1 MQADVGRVC
10 ASRNPM
16 GTGPIREKA
25 QCHVLIRAPAVG
37 RAAIAGKTTLEK
49 TFGQFLWVLV
59 AEFDAENGVG
69 HSNRLFGRFGIPFSE
84 PDLERY
90 WDS

>member
-1 MQADVGRVC
+1 
-10 ASRNPM
+10 M
-16 GTGPIREKA
+16 GTGPIWEKA

-37 RAAIAGKTTLEK
+37 TAAIAGKTTLE
-49 TFGQFLWVLV
+49 QFLWLLV

>member
-1 MQADVGRVC
+1 
-10 ASRNPM
+10 M

-25 QCHVLIRAPAVG
+25 QCHVVIRAPGVG
-37 RAAIAGKTTLEK
+37 KAAIGGKTTLEK
-49 TFGQFLWVLV
+49 TFGQFLWLLV

-69 HSNRLFGRFGIPFSE
+69 HSNRLFDRFGIPFSE
-84 PDLERY
+84 ADLERY

>member
-1 MQADVGRVC
+1 
-10 ASRNPM
+10 M

-25 QCHVLIRAPAVG
+25 QCHVLIRAPEVG
-37 RAAIAGKTTLEK
+37 TARLPGRRLEK
-49 TFGQFLWVLV
+49 TFGQFLWLLV
-59 AEFDAENGVG
+59 AEFDAENSVG

-84 PDLERY
+84 ADLERY

>member
-1 MQADVGRVC
+1 VC
-10 ASRNPM
+10 VKKPN

-25 QCHVLIRAPAVG
+25 QCHVLIRVPAVG
-37 RAAIAGKTTLEK
+37 TAAIAGKTTLEK